1 MYATQNNKSSTLN
14 ISLNRNKDGKSDP
27 TNMSCYKQQQSEIE
41 KQQQLFHMMGSAT
54 PAYGGHPS
62 ATHFLASLL
71 QNPTVLQNPE
81 LMASVAGM
89 LQSSLNPHIVG
100 GPMGVAAGPPAGP
113 APAAAQDQMPQ
124 TGNCFRNFSIPTSDT
139 SSQLQSIINSCHGGA
154 ASSIHAESCGDQSSH
169 RSPSS
174 TSSHHKYGRKS
185 SDRFSASSHASSDNE
200 SNNSVDI
207 GKFAN
212 SSELVINK
220 VMTVIEEILANDN
233 IRKNNFLAKLFEDQA
248 ASGNNKKDKR
258 PEILVKRVAG
268 FKRVKAITTEFK
280 VVQAAMGMSKMFDL
294 GADGLSAFRIMPL
307 PQLGSEDQQTINNN
321 KDQTQQK
328 QQTNI
333 FNKTES
339 SSPSSKD
346 QQRIVKKVLAINF
359 TSADFTIEKVT
370 NIFEKIGE
378 IAQISLIR
386 PSRKI
391 PDFLTEYAQWVPDL
405 GTKPCAVIDFEN
417 QEAAQNA
424 CREINLSNRLGNGI
438 RCALLKPG
446 ARIKRTLYRK
456 YNSDT
461 TVSTDKTISNE
472 SSTTMTSN
480 NQKTYSRSSMD
491 SGVSHNSPLDDQ
503 TPFKKQQ
510 SNFNRKNVKKAI
522 SKHFISLGAWKNS
535 SEQPNGMLEGNHV
548 VLSNISGFVRQPRGP
563 VGQGFGLRRTVM
575 V

>member
-1 MYATQNNKSSTLN
+1 MYSTNTKSSTLN
-14 ISLNRNKDGKSDP
+14 ISLNRTKDTNKSDQ
-27 TNMSCYKQQQSEIE
+27 TNMYKQQQSEIE
-41 KQQQLFHMMGSAT
+41 KQQQLFHMMGAAT

-71 QNPTVLQNPE
+71 QNPAVLQNPE

-89 LQSSLNPHIVG
+89 LQSSLNPQHMVG
-100 GPMGVAAGPPAGP
+100 GPMAVAQASE
-113 APAAAQDQMPQ
+113 QNLPQ
-124 TGNCFRNFSIPTSDT
+124 TGNCFRNFSIPNSDT
-139 SSQLQSIINSCHGGA
+139 SSQLQSIINSCHGA
-154 ASSIHAESCGDQSSH
+154 TSSLHAESCGDRSSH

-174 TSSHHKYGRKS
+174 TSSGHHIGHHHGRKC

-233 IRKNNFLAKLFEDQA
+233 IRKNNFLAKLFEEPISQKDQ
-248 ASGNNKKDKR
+248 R

-294 GADGLSAFRIMPL
+294 GSDGLSAFRIMPL
-307 PQLGSEDQQTINNN
+307 PQLGSSGDYTNENIKEQQQNLI
-321 KDQTQQK
+321 KS
-328 QQTNI
+328 
-333 FNKTES
+333 ES
-339 SSPSSKD
+339 VNSKD
-346 QQRIVKKVLAINF
+346 QQRVVKKVLAINF
-359 TSADFTIEKVT
+359 APSDFTIEKMTTV
-370 NIFEKIGE
+370 FEKIGE
-378 IAQISLIR
+378 IAQIILIR
-386 PSRKI
+386 PNRKV
-391 PDFLTEYAQWVPDL
+391 PEFLSEYAQWVPDL

-424 CREINLSNRLGNGI
+424 CREINLSNRIGNGI

-456 YNSDT
+456 YNASEM
-461 TVSTDKTISNE
+461 VNKTISNE
-472 SSTTMTSN
+472 SNTTMISN
-480 NQKTYSRSSMD
+480 NKTFSRNSMD
-491 SGVSHNSPLDDQ
+491 SGINQHPLEEDL
-503 TPFKKQQ
+503 PIKKQQ
-510 SNFNRKNVKKAI
+510 NFNRKIVKKAI

-535 SEQPNGMLEGNHV
+535 SEQPNGVFVNE
-548 VLSNISGFVRQPRGP
+548 LSNISGFVRQPKGP
-563 VGQGFGLRRTVM
+563 VGQGFGLRRSIC
-575 V
+575 